1 MGWSR
6 SGVNRGVVVR
16 FVPSIAI
23 IVVLSGN
30 VAGSVQAAIPY
41 GPGAIAAVVRDTK
54 GTPIV
59 GALVVAQGP
68 TTRQATTGPG
78 GLIVLQVLPLG
89 TYDVRVT
96 SPGYA
101 STDTAIV
108 VKESRSGPQ
117 YLDLRLKSADLSS
130 VASAATTVSTAN
142 NPADDPFIGHALVA
156 LPGVDVVPNWRGDG
170 SAAALEGT
178 TPLESR
184 VEVDGIPVA
193 HDFSG
198 TAGLRFRNALALD
211 GVDVTLGLDAAP
223 RFTAL
228 DTIGGVV
235 HYSTPSLSTGLQAG
249 GEAGYDS
256 SYGSFQHARY
266 SQTFGPVGVLTDLV
280 AGGGENRSQI
290 LKTQY
295 AFSETTKLGI
305 ASYGS
310 QSQASFGTET
320 ITNVAPASAID
331 LQTKIGGASFE
342 ARTYQSSSRTTESQA
357 ALDLSSD
364 DRIAGT
370 QLSVDIPAGEALFGF
385 GYDRRSESAIAS
397 YATLQRS
404 YSAVT
409 ARTGFPLAQ
418 AVRLDLADA
427 YGGGSQMNRRHS
439 PHATLTIGAG
449 ERVTLRLSAGGAFAT
464 LPLDTLATLA
474 PGESETAPETSF
486 GYRGAV
492 NVQLDGSDRAWLSV
506 FTLRRFDALAQL
518 SQAASRGF
526 EIGFERSQDHA
537 GLGALGFLSLQ
548 RAYGFGAVQPFAR
561 IFTQPQ
567 GEDVQLAGDAYSKAR
582 IAITYRTPGTFDLRI
597 GTTFLGSN
605 NALSQSGFA
614 LGDASLGVSLGSIAQ
629 ARIGIENAFGHQ
641 ITDPILATEYAPR
654 EITFSLGRR

>member
-1 MGWSR
+1 MFAAVFG
-6 SGVNRGVVVR
+6 SGFG
-16 FVPSIAI
+16 IAR
-23 IVVLSGN
+23 
-30 VAGSVQAAIPY
+30 AAIPY
-41 GPGAIAAVVRDTK
+41 GPGAIAAVVRDKK
-54 GTPIV
+54 GNAIV

-68 TTRQATTGPG
+68 TTRQGTTGPG
-78 GLIVLQVLPLG
+78 GLVVIQTLPLG

-108 VKESRSGPQ
+108 VKENRSGPQ
-117 YLDLRLKSADLSS
+117 YLDLRLTSADLSS
-130 VASAATTVSTAN
+130 VASAATTVATAT
-142 NPADDPFIGHALVA
+142 NPADDPFVGHALVA

-170 SAAALEGT
+170 SAAALQGT

-193 HDFSG
+193 DDFSG

-228 DTIGGVV
+228 DTIGGVI
-235 HYSTPSLSTGLQAG
+235 HYSTPSFSSGLQAG

-266 SQTFGPVGVLTDLV
+266 SQTFGPVGVLTDIV

-295 AFSETTKLGI
+295 AFSGTTTLGI
-305 ASYGS
+305 SSYGS
-310 QSQASFGTET
+310 QSQALFGNDAV
-320 ITNVAPASAID
+320 TNVAPASAVD
-331 LQTKIGGASFE
+331 LKTKIGGASFE
-342 ARTYQSSSRTTESQA
+342 ARTYQSSSRTTES
-357 ALDLSSD
+357 LSELGLSSD
-364 DRIAGT
+364 DRISGT
-370 QLSVDIPAGEALFGF
+370 QVSIDIPAGEALFGL
-385 GYDRRSESAIAS
+385 GYDRRSESAIATN
-397 YATLQRS
+397 ATLQRS

-409 ARTGFPLAQ
+409 ARAGFPVAQ
-418 AVRLDLADA
+418 SVRLDLADA
-427 YGGGSQMNRRHS
+427 YGGGSEMNRRHS

-449 ERVTLRLSAGGAFAT
+449 ERLSLRLSAGSAFAT

-474 PGESETAPETSF
+474 PGYRETAPETSF
-486 GYRGAV
+486 GYRGAL
-492 NVQLDGSDRAWLSV
+492 NFQLDGSDRAWVSV
-506 FTLRRFDALAQL
+506 FTLRRFNALSEL
-518 SQAASRGF
+518 SQASSRGA

-537 GLGALGFLSLQ
+537 GLGALGYLTLQ
-548 RAYGFGAVQPFAR
+548 RAYGFGSVQPFAP

-567 GEDVQLAGDAYSKAR
+567 YADGQLAGDGYSKAR
-582 IAITYRTPGTFDLRI
+582 VAMTYRVPGTFDLRI

-605 NALSQSGFA
+605 NALAQNGFA

-629 ARIGIENAFGHQ
+629 ARIGIENAFGHR
-641 ITDPILATEYAPR
+641 ITDPTLATEYAPH
-654 EITFSLGRR
+654 EITLSLGRR